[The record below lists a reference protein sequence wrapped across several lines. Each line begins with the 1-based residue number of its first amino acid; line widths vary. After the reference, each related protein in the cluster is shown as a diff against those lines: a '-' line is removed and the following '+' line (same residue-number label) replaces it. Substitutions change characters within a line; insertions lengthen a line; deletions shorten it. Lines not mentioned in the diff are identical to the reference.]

1 MMFMSIS
8 RRINIRENHTLRT
21 QDRTYTTH
29 HKGRTYAVEW
39 VAKIKREL
47 YLRTKIYNEKNI
59 FEQTKPFVYYV
70 CGGRINWKVQVEIK
84 MVNLVINGVFSILR
98 MLEWKTWKGRKMNFH
113 KKKNIHKHFIQWS
126 SFSAAIN
133 HSQWS
138 LPPRTRSTT
147 LFPLSIPILCDTGS
161 IPFGTVLFGSVF
173 VANIQKW
180 SFQAQWLNPQLGA
193 LWFVVGRSDGRF
205 GGAGKTMLVV
215 ETVGGGVGF
224 NLQPLFP
231 KEYACGLFVNRREK
245 LP

>member
-1 MMFMSIS
+1 MWNMMFMSIS

-113 KKKNIHKHFIQWS
+113 KKKTYTN
-126 SFSAAIN
+126 
-133 HSQWS
+133 
-138 LPPRTRSTT
+138 T
-147 LFPLSIPILCDTGS
+147 LFNGRHLVPQSIILNGLSHPEPDPQPYS
-161 IPFGTVLFGSVF
+161 HFQFPFCVTLGQFHSVLFCSVLF
-173 VANIQKW
+173 LLRIYRNGPFK
-180 SFQAQWLNPQLGA
+180 LN
-193 LWFVVGRSDGRF
+193 D
-205 GGAGKTMLVV
+205 
-215 ETVGGGVGF
+215 
-224 NLQPLFP
+224 
-231 KEYACGLFVNRREK
+231 
-245 LP
+245 